1 MAALLGTDEWAGKIS
16 IQVAGSTGA
25 VLHSQQLSGRQ
36 DGNSPKSVRRLP
48 MVYAGQFGSPAM
60 RNSAVHWQHHRPVAR
75 RRTPTRPKL
84 L

>member
-36 DGNSPKSVRRLP
+36 DGKSPKSVRRLP
-48 MVYAGQFGSPAM
+48 MVYAGQFRFASDAQFSGPLATSPTGGAQADTD
-60 RNSAVHWQHHRPVAR
+60 SS
-75 RRTPTRPKL
+75 
-84 L
+84 